1 MIFALYTSFDT
12 ETITETDRSISL
24 IKYEQLQL
32 AYKNTIK
39 CPCSNS
45 ANRYERFVSSYYTLH
60 QVCSSDFVNDSWIS
74 MLAVYVDERDASDW
88 HLTAAQRFQLLSSL
102 CQIANETIKDA
113 VQRIDARSLITPNLL
128 TKTDFISQLNTTL
141 TQFTQS
147 TIIQFGLLVDTVR
160 LFTRVD
166 QPYAKFKN
174 ATVISNV
181 TIHDDGNKGRA
192 QVCTNSI
199 NKVLSSL
206 FVMTSMNECM
216 RREHTHAHPYPFSS
230 FATRAD

>member
-12 ETITETDRSISL
+12 ETVTETERSISL

-32 AYKNTIK
+32 AYQNTIK

-74 MLAVYVDERDASDW
+74 MLAIKMDARNASDW
-88 HLTAAQRFQLLSSL
+88 HVTAAQRFQLLSSL

-128 TKTDFISQLNTTL
+128 TKSDFISQLNTTL

-147 TIIQFGLLVDTVR
+147 IIIQFGLLVDTVR
-160 LFTRVD
+160 LFTRID
-166 QPYAKFKN
+166 QPYAKFTN
-174 ATVISNV
+174 ATVVSNF
-181 TIHDDGNKGRA
+181 TIHNDGKKGAA

-199 NKVLSSL
+199 NKVVSSL
-206 FVMTSMNECM
+206 FVMTSMNSISA
-216 RREHTHAHPYPFSS
+216 REKPTNMFYL
-230 FATRAD
+230 

>member
-1 MIFALYTSFDT
+1 VIFALYTSFDT
-12 ETITETDRSISL
+12 ETITETERNISF

-32 AYKNTIK
+32 AYQNTVK
-39 CPCSNS
+39 CPCSNN

-60 QVCSSDFVNDSWIS
+60 QVCSSDLVNDSWIS
-74 MLAVYVDERDASDW
+74 MLPVNMDYRKASDW
-88 HLTAAQRFQLLSSL
+88 HLKAAQRFQLLSSL

-128 TKTDFISQLNTTL
+128 TKSDFISQLNTTL

-160 LFTRVD
+160 LFTRID
-166 QPYAKFKN
+166 QPYAKFTN
-174 ATVISNV
+174 AAVVSNL
-181 TIHDDGNKGRA
+181 TIHDDGTRGRA

-206 FVMTSMNECM
+206 FVMTSMNSISA
-216 RREHTHAHPYPFSS
+216 REKPANMFHL
-230 FATRAD
+230 